1 MNLLGKKLL
10 VLGGKPIGSIE
21 LVTRAKELGLYV
33 IVTDYLPV
41 EQSPAKTIA
50 DEVWDISTAE
60 VDILVTK
67 CREQKVD
74 GILTGVHEFN
84 INRMLDICAKLN
96 KPCYCSPSTWI
107 YCDDKIKFKR
117 LCQENGIP
125 VARKYDVDLQDSKL
139 LQSVP
144 FPVVVKP
151 VDGSGSRGF
160 KVCHN
165 LDELKNGYENAL
177 NYSPGK
183 KVLIEDYMPYDSVI
197 IHYTMDKGR
206 CYFSGIADKYS
217 AKFSSTG
224 APVMGIQIFPA
235 RGKSEYLEKLNAKVC
250 DMFENAGF
258 EDGPIWIEAFYNG
271 KGNFVF
277 NEMGY
282 RFGGSLTYYPVQYFY
297 GIDQLD
303 LLIHSAFNIVDSD
316 LPLYEENSVPKHK
329 YCILP
334 VHVKA
339 GIVTK
344 ILGIEEICH
353 RKDVYAYVPVHFE
366 GDEIKDWG
374 SAQQVFCYL
383 HLLFDTPDDLLSS
396 IKEILNVLKAL
407 DSNGVNLLYTLYDIS
422 RIKAIC

>member
-41 EQSPAKTIA
+41 EQSPAKAFA

-60 VDILVTK
+60 VDILVAK
-67 CREQKVD
+67 CKEHEVD
-74 GILTGVHEFN
+74 GVLTAVHEFN

-96 KPCYCSPSTWI
+96 KPCYCTPSTWI
-107 YCDDKIKFKR
+107 YCDDKVEFKR
-117 LCQENGIP
+117 LCQEHGIP
-125 VARKYDVDLQDSKL
+125 VARRYDVDILDFRSS
-139 LQSVP
+139 QSVP

-165 LDELKNGYENAL
+165 IDDLRSGYENAL
-177 NYSPGK
+177 KYSPGK

-235 RGKSEYLEKLNAKVC
+235 RGKAEYLEKLNTKVC
-250 DMFENAGF
+250 SMFENAGF
-258 EDGPIWIEAFYNG
+258 EDGPIWIEAFYDG
-271 KGNFVF
+271 KDNFVF

-282 RFGGSLTYYPVQYFY
+282 RFGGSLTYYPVRYFY
-297 GIDQLD
+297 GIEQLD
-303 LLIHSAFNIVDSD
+303 LLIYSAFNIADYS
-316 LPLYEENSVPKHK
+316 LQLYEGRMIRHK

-339 GIVTK
+339 GIVTQV
-344 ILGIEEICH
+344 LGVEDICR
-353 RKDVYAYVPVHFE
+353 RKYVYAYVPVHFE
-366 GDEIKDWG
+366 GDEIQNWG

-383 HLLFDTPDDLLSS
+383 HILFDTSDDLLISLEEVL
-396 IKEILNVLKAL
+396 KTLKAL
-407 DSNGVNLLYTLYDIS
+407 DDKGENLLYTLYDTS
-422 RIKAIC
+422 KIKTIC

>member
-10 VLGGKPIGSIE
+10 ILGGKPIGSIE
-21 LVTRAKELGLYV
+21 LVIRAKELGLYV
-33 IVTDYLPV
+33 IVTDYLPI
-41 EQSPAKTIA
+41 EQSSAKAFA

-60 VDILVTK
+60 VEILVAK
-67 CREQKVD
+67 CKEHKVD
-74 GILTGVHEFN
+74 GILTAVHEFN

-96 KPCYCSPSTWI
+96 KPCYCTPATWI

-117 LCQENGIP
+117 LCQEYGIP
-125 VARKYDVDLQDSKL
+125 VAQKYDIDFRDFKH

-160 KVCHN
+160 RVCYN
-165 LDELKNGYENAL
+165 LDDLRNGYENAL

-197 IHYTMDKGR
+197 IHYTMNKGR
-206 CYFSGIADKYS
+206 CYFSGMADKYS

-235 RGKSEYLEKLNAKVC
+235 RGKNKYLEKLNTKVC
-250 DMFENAGF
+250 SMFENAGF
-258 EDGPIWIEAFYNG
+258 KDGPIWVEAFYNG
-271 KGNFVF
+271 KDNFVF

-282 RFGGSLTYYPVQYFY
+282 RFGGSLTYYPVRYFY
-297 GIDQLD
+297 GVDQLD
-303 LLIHSAFNIVDSD
+303 LLIHSAFSIVDSD
-316 LPLYEENSVPKHK
+316 LHLHEENQISKHK

-339 GIVTK
+339 GIITRV
-344 ILGIEEICH
+344 LGIEEICQ

-383 HLLFDTPDDLLSS
+383 HILFNTPDDLLLS
-396 IKEILNVLKAL
+396 IDEILKTLKAL
-407 DSNGVNLLYTLYDIS
+407 DAKGENLLYTLYDTS
-422 RIKAIC
+422 KIKTIC

>member
-10 VLGGKPIGSIE
+10 ILGGKPIGSIE

-41 EQSPAKTIA
+41 EQSPAKAFA

-60 VDILVTK
+60 VDILVAK
-67 CREQKVD
+67 CKEQKVD
-74 GILTGVHEFN
+74 GILTAVHEFN
-84 INRMLDICAKLN
+84 INRMLDICTKLN
-96 KPCYCSPSTWI
+96 KPCYCTPATWI

-117 LCQENGIP
+117 LCQEHGIP
-125 VARKYDVDLQDSKL
+125 VAHKYDVDMQDSKI
-139 LQSVP
+139 LQSMP

-151 VDGSGSRGF
+151 ADGSGSRGF

-165 LDELKNGYENAL
+165 IEELRSGYENAM
-177 NYSPGK
+177 NFSPGK
-183 KVLIEDYMPYDSVI
+183 KFLIEDYMPYDSVI
-197 IHYTMDKGR
+197 IHYTMDKGK
-206 CYFSGIADKYS
+206 CYFSGMADKYS

-235 RGKSEYLEKLNAKVC
+235 RGKAKYLEKLNTNVC
-250 DMFENAGF
+250 SMFENAGF
-258 EDGPIWIEAFYNG
+258 KDGPIWVEAFYDG

-303 LLIHSAFNIVDSD
+303 LLIYSAFSLNDSD
-316 LPLYEENSVPKHK
+316 LQSYEESQMPRHK

-334 VHVKA
+334 VHINA
-339 GIVTK
+339 GIITK
-344 ILGIEEICH
+344 VLGVEEICQ

-383 HLLFDTPDDLLSS
+383 HILFDTPDDLLFS
-396 IKEILNVLKAL
+396 IDKILKTLKAL
-407 DSNGVNLLYTLYDIS
+407 NGKGDNLLYTLYDIS
-422 RIKAIC
+422 KIKTIC

>member
-10 VLGGKPIGSIE
+10 ILGGKPIGSIE

-41 EQSPAKTIA
+41 EQSPAKAFA

-60 VDILVTK
+60 VDILVAK
-67 CREQKVD
+67 CREHEVD
-74 GILTGVHEFN
+74 GVLTAVHEFN

-96 KPCYCSPSTWI
+96 KSCYCTPATWL
-107 YCDDKIKFKR
+107 YCDDKVKFKR
-117 LCQENGIP
+117 LCQEHGIP
-125 VARKYDVDLQDSKL
+125 VAQKYDVDIQDFKS

-160 KVCHN
+160 RICYNVDD
-165 LDELKNGYENAL
+165 LRDGYENAL

-183 KVLIEDYMPYDSVI
+183 KILVEDYMPYDSVI
-197 IHYTMDKGR
+197 IHYTMIEGK
-206 CYFSGIADKYS
+206 CYFSGMADKYS
-217 AKFSSTG
+217 AQFASTG
-224 APVMGIQIFPA
+224 ASVMGIQIFPS
-235 RGKSEYLEKLNAKVC
+235 RGIAKYFASLNAKAC
-250 DMFENAGF
+250 SMFEKAGF
-258 EDGPIWIEAFYNG
+258 KDGPIWIEAFYDG
-271 KGNFVF
+271 GDNFIF

-297 GIDQLD
+297 GINQLD
-303 LLIHSAFNIVDSD
+303 LLIHSAFNIPNPN
-316 LPLYEENSVPKHK
+316 LQLYEGNQMPKHQ

-334 VHVKA
+334 IHVKS
-339 GIVTK
+339 GIVTEV
-344 ILGIEEICH
+344 LGLEEICQ
-353 RKDVYAYVPVHFE
+353 RKDVYAYVPVHFK

-383 HLLFDTPDDLLSS
+383 HILFDAPNNLLLS
-396 IKEILNVLKAL
+396 IKGILNTLKAL
-407 DSNGVNLLYTLYDIS
+407 GSNGENLLYTLYDIS
-422 RIKAIC
+422 KITTIC